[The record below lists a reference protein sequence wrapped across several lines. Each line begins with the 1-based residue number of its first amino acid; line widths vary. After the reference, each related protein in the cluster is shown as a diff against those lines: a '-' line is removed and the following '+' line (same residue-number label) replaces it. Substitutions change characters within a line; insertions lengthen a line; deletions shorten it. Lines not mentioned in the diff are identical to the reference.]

1 MFYEIY
7 YQTLETRKI
16 RLSTLTMKFPIQAIQ
31 EYYYITHLKYNIKKI
46 FSRSYLEP
54 EYSRL
59 ILQHVAVFVSE
70 V

>member
-31 EYYYITHLKYNIKKI
+31 EYYYITHFKYNIKKI

-54 EYSRL
+54 EL
-59 ILQHVAVFVSE
+59 LE
-70 V
+70 VDLATCCGVCV